1 MDWIRYDALNDEYLL
16 QHNNLEMISLEKPA
30 ERPQDYQGKYWKVNV
45 EFLYLSVFAD
55 WKFTNLNFL
64 FENMMGWNIPQKHG
78 IERTFRVES
87 NVAAST
93 IVGNQITHVLREIQY
108 VPSTKYYKPS
118 HIQYIPVRQQFCD
131 IIKVDL
137 REENGEHATFETGK
151 TTVTLHFKQ
160 YDH

>member
-1 MDWIRYDALNDEYLL
+1 MT
-16 QHNNLEMISLEKPA
+16 SLEKPA
-30 ERPQDYQGKYWKVNV
+30 ERPQDYQGKYWKVDV

-93 IVGNQITHVLREIQY
+93 IVGNQITHVW
-108 VPSTKYYKPS
+108 
-118 HIQYIPVRQQFCD
+118 
-131 IIKVDL
+131 
-137 REENGEHATFETGK
+137 
-151 TTVTLHFKQ
+151 
-160 YDH
+160 